1 MLFTIYQNAM
11 VLLAVLI
18 IGMLL
23 GAWLLS
29 AYIRWSEQVASLGC
43 DDPTGPQGYV
53 DQDGEAVYPAIS
65 WRNASVKVPHA
76 DSSAATF
83 HRAER

>member
-1 MLFTIYQNAM
+1 MLTVTITQ
-11 VLLAVLI
+11 AVLS
-18 IGMLL
+18 GMALVIVGAIL
-23 GAWLLS
+23 GAWMLS
-29 AYIRWSEQVASLGC
+29 EFIRMGELGC
-43 DDPTGPQGYV
+43 DDLIELQGNV
-53 DQDGEAVYPAIS
+53 DQDGETVYPAIS